1 MGESIKRIVGPYQD
15 SYSPN
20 GIIGEKDACGV
31 GFVANVKGI
40 ESNWILKQSL
50 KGLNCM
56 EHRGGCGGDSDSGD
70 GAGILC
76 SIPWN
81 FLEKKLNLQNRIHLI
96 NRFVSDSELPN
107 IFCSA
112 DCLILPYKQASQS
125 GVVATSTHYNTPII
139 ATDTGDLRSSIVEG
153 KTGALVE
160 PNNPSL
166 LAEKIQ
172 NWLMQD
178 NNISQVQI
186 EYDKIRQAKSWDAFA
201 SQLFS

>member
-31 GFVANVKGI
+31 GFVANVEGL

-76 SIPWN
+76 SIPWGYP
-81 FLEKKLNLQNRIHLI
+81 EEKLNLQNIQGVESNWILKQSLKGLNCMEHRGGCGGD
-96 NRFVSDSELPN
+96 SDSGDGAGIL
-107 IFCSA
+107 CS
-112 DCLILPYKQASQS
+112 IP
-125 GVVATSTHYNTPII
+125 
-139 ATDTGDLRSSIVEG
+139 
-153 KTGALVE
+153 
-160 PNNPSL
+160 
-166 LAEKIQ
+166 
-172 NWLMQD
+172 W
-178 NNISQVQI
+178 
-186 EYDKIRQAKSWDAFA
+186 EYLDKGINLKNK
-201 SQLFS
+201 